1 MRWKSV
7 LRPATATG
15 TQGKLCPAGSV
26 DCAANHI
33 CIGEGDLR
41 VCRLF
46 CRDDGDCA
54 APGGR
59 CLDLENVVCGGGLV
73 LPAIPTHFCT
83 ENCDPVDPAACDTG
97 LGCQI
102 SFATAAHANLTYCTQ
117 VGTRGEGI
125 ACLSVD
131 DCFPGT
137 VCIGGFCRRWCRV
150 GQACDVANRT
160 CQPFPSPATIGTTE
174 YGRCLP

>member
-1 MRWKSV
+1 M
-7 LRPATATG
+7 
-15 TQGKLCPAGSV
+15 
-26 DCAANHI
+26 
-33 CIGEGDLR
+33 
-41 VCRLF
+41 CRLF